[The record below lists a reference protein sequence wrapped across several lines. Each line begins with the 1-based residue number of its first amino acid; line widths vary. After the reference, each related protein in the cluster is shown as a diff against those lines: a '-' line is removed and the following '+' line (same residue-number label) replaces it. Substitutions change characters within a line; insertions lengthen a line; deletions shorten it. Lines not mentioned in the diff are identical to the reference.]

1 MNSLPKYY
9 AFPTGRTAWT
19 PLFDEP
25 NDESLKA
32 MLGDYRLF
40 EVTDEFRNIL
50 RDTVAGASILPPM
63 WTKLRSIVMEELNT
77 YISRDGMS
85 LDEAIKIID
94 NRVNTYY
101 NEKN

>member
-1 MNSLPKYY
+1 
-9 AFPTGRTAWT
+9 
-19 PLFDEP
+19 
-25 NDESLKA
+25 
-32 MLGDYRLF
+32 
-40 EVTDEFRNIL
+40 
-50 RDTVAGASILPPM
+50 M

-77 YISRDGMS
+77 YISREGMS